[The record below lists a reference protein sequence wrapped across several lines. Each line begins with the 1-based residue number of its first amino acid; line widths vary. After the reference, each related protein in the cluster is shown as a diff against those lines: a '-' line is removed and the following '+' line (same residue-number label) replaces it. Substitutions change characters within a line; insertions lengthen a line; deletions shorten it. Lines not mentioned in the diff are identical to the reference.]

1 MFLIKKGIR
10 KYMKKNNVRIKEN
23 ITLVD
28 KINAYEDIVSSYF
41 VDGEYDPYYSIVGQ
55 ETAIITYF
63 IEGIELEDNDLID
76 ECISNDEELQMI
88 IRTVSSSS
96 VMKEV
101 MDMVKDK
108 VDFMK
113 QSIIHSRP
121 NLDTIV
127 EAANIIIDSLDNFS
141 KMDFSIMSQEN
152 IELAKNVMTKIN
164 DSDVELTQESLA
176 EIIKNATGFEM
187 NDEMK
192 NIIDEKNKEIRE
204 LKKYKMLWDSRN
216 VIQEKEDK

>member
-1 MFLIKKGIR
+1 
-10 KYMKKNNVRIKEN
+10 MKKNNVRIKEN

-164 DSDVELTQESLA
+164 DSDVELTQESFA

-192 NIIDEKNKEIRE
+192 NIVDEKNKEIRE

>member
-1 MFLIKKGIR
+1 
-10 KYMKKNNVRIKEN
+10 MKKNNVRIKEN

-141 KMDFSIMSQEN
+141 KIDFSIMSQEN

-192 NIIDEKNKEIRE
+192 NIVDEKNKEIRE

>member
-1 MFLIKKGIR
+1 
-10 KYMKKNNVRIKEN
+10 MKKNNVRIKEN

-63 IEGIELEDNDLID
+63 IEGIELEDSDLVD

-88 IRTVSSSS
+88 IKTVCDSSA
-96 VMKEV
+96 MHEV

-113 QSIIHSRP
+113 QRIIHSRP

-164 DSDVELTQESLA
+164 DSNVELTQESLT

-187 NDEMK
+187 NDEIK

-216 VIQEKEDK
+216 VVQEKEDK

>member
-1 MFLIKKGIR
+1 MFLIKKGII

-141 KMDFSIMSQEN
+141 KIDFSIMSQEN

-192 NIIDEKNKEIRE
+192 NIVDEKNKEIRE